1 MMEKKAYLSPSIQ
14 SFGGAEEGLSIQGA
28 SHVKHGKICQDF
40 GGHFRCDNYAIAVV
54 CDGHGGDAYIRS
66 DRGSK
71 FGVQA
76 TIDAIKAFMA
86 NKHEFL
92 YNLFDSDNKIVQ
104 DKKSSKAL
112 NQLIKSIISHWNIAV
127 GSDLEQNPFTEDEL
141 AELSEKYKT
150 RYASDDEN
158 KKYPAYGSTLMAVV
172 YTSKFWFGIRIGDGK
187 CVALS
192 RDGAIY
198 DPIPPDEKCFLNR
211 TTSLCDDKAFDN
223 FRHCFFTD
231 NFPVA
236 IFVATDGV
244 DDSFGADERLF
255 NFYKRLT
262 QSFAYTGFEGGKQE
276 LKDYLPKLTSQG
288 SGDDI
293 SISGIVDMDAIKE
306 LFVEKTN
313 AQTQEAPEEPKP
325 VVENDETQM
334 QSEEPEPVVE
344 NEETLMQAEEPEPIV
359 IASTEAIQTQTE
371 EPETN

>member
-1 MMEKKAYLSPSIQ
+1 MMEKKAYLSPSVQ

-76 TIDAIKAFMA
+76 TIDAIKTFMA

-92 YNLFDSDNKIVQ
+92 DSDNKIVQ

-112 NQLIKSIISHWNIAV
+112 DQLIKSIISHWNLAV
-127 GSDLEQNPFTEDEL
+127 GSDLEQNPFSEDEL
-141 AELSEKYKT
+141 AELSEKYRT
-150 RYASDDEN
+150 RYVSDDEN

-172 YTSKFWFGIRIGDGK
+172 YTSEFWFGIRIGDGR

-198 DPIPPDEKCFLNR
+198 DPIPWDEKCFLNR

-236 IFVATDGV
+236 IYVATDGV
-244 DDSFGADERLF
+244 DDSFGTDERLF

-262 QSFAYTGFEGGKQE
+262 QSFAHTGFEGGKQE

-313 AQTQEAPEEPKP
+313 AQTQEALEEPKP
-325 VVENDETQM
+325 EV
-334 QSEEPEPVVE
+334 PEP
-344 NEETLMQAEEPEPIV
+344 NV
-359 IASTEAIQTQTE
+359 IASNEAIQIQAE
-371 EPETN
+371 LQA